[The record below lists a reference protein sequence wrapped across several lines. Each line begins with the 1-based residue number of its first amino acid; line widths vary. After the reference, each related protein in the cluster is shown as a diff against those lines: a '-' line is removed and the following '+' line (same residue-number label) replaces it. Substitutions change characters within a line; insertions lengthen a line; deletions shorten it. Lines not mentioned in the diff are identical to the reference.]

1 VVRAVLPS
9 VCAGAVIVALADC
22 KLNATRGKGDLK
34 TMPDLSFVV
43 KATADQKTLSVGYRV
58 VNKSGRDA
66 YLLNRL
72 YRSTPEWLMSPDVV
86 FIDFDRPAAVAH
98 LSKRIPATPSGV
110 NVTMPY
116 TPFVSPVRANATFS
130 EVIRLPL
137 PLHEYKQFGNKP
149 APPDKEPRVVQFSH
163 LILQVQYYWRPPA
176 TTEETRDVQG
186 TEVIVPR
193 TPPGSHL
200 EFGFLDSG
208 SVAVS
213 FPAAIY
219 E

>member
-1 VVRAVLPS
+1 VVKAILPS
-9 VCAGAVIVALADC
+9 VCAGAVIVALAEC
-22 KLNATRGKGDLK
+22 KPSATRGQGDLK

-43 KATADQKTLSVGYRV
+43 KATADQKTLTVGYRV
-58 VNKSGRDA
+58 VNSSGRDA

-86 FIDFDRPAAVAH
+86 FVDFDRAAAVAR
-98 LSKRIPATPSGV
+98 LSKRIPATPPGV

-149 APPDKEPRVVQFSH
+149 VPHGKEPEIVRFSH
-163 LILQVQYYWRPPA
+163 VILQVQYYWRPA
-176 TTEETRDVQG
+176 GTTEETRDVQS

-193 TPPGSHL
+193 TPPGINL

-213 FPAAIY
+213 FPAAVY
-219 E
+219 D

>member
-1 VVRAVLPS
+1 MVRAVLPS

-22 KLNATRGKGDLK
+22 KLSATRGQGDPK
-34 TMPDLSFVV
+34 PMPDFSFVV
-43 KATADQKTLSVGYRV
+43 KATADQKTLTVGYRL
-58 VNKSGRDA
+58 VNNSGRDA

-86 FIDFDRPAAVAH
+86 FVDFDRSAGVAH
-98 LSKRIPATPSGV
+98 LSKRIPPTPPGV

-116 TPFVSPVRANATFS
+116 TPFVSPIRANATFS
-130 EVIRLPL
+130 EVIHLPL

-149 APPDKEPRVVQFSH
+149 APPGKEPEIVRFAHVM
-163 LILQVQYYWRPPA
+163 LQVQYYWRPPG
-176 TTEETRDVQG
+176 TTEETKDVQG

-193 TPPGSHL
+193 TPSGINL

-213 FPAAIY
+213 FPAAVY
-219 E
+219 D